1 MNEYQKNAIKYLR
14 AQISVARNLKSE
26 NNILRYNTVL
36 GMMRENLGY
45 CVTLGV
51 FDYNKYALLLKIADR
66 MINAV

>member
-26 NNILRYNTVL
+26 NNILRYNTVTS
-36 GMMRENLGY
+36 MMRENLGY

>member
-1 MNEYQKNAIKYLR
+1 MNKYQKNAIKYLR

-45 CVTLGV
+45 CVTLEV